1 MTEGELMNQSIFKNR
16 SFVSTWI
23 GNGVSELGGAFGT
36 FCNSILIFQLTG
48 STLALGSM
56 WLLYYVPSLIMQ
68 LFIGPYIDRWSR
80 KWVMIISQWARGVA
94 FIIPLA
100 ALLSGN
106 LAVWHIYAVQCIVG
120 LITPFYAPANHAI
133 TPTIVEKE
141 QLQSANAFIDGIV
154 RLMTFLSPIVAGIV
168 IEYAGVHITLILVST
183 LLIISGFTL
192 LFIQERRNNIE
203 VRKTWVADFIEG
215 ISFFFS
221 QKIIVWL
228 GVFLAFVQ
236 FGVGVTLVTT
246 LPYITEE
253 LDGTYAE
260 YGYFMAG
267 FPIGYI
273 VGTILVT
280 RIKYKSLRFLM
291 LGSLFI
297 GGITFIALCFNY
309 SIPFAITTETIG
321 GVVMAIFSIHNT
333 TIIQKTVP
341 NHLIGKVFSVR
352 LLIMRGAMPL
362 GVLIGGVLSEMLGVR
377 PLYLLIGLLISAV
390 SLGGILLPYFKFIDE
405 KSSPEKTF
413 S

>member
-1 MTEGELMNQSIFKNR
+1 MNPSILKNR
-16 SFVSTWI
+16 SFISTWV
-23 GNGVSELGGAFGT
+23 GNGISELGGAFGT
-36 FCNSILIFQLTG
+36 FCNSILVYQLTG

-80 KWVMIISQWARGVA
+80 KWVMIISQWGRGVA

-100 ALLSGN
+100 ALISGN
-106 LAVWHIYAVQCIVG
+106 LEVWHIYAVQCIVG
-120 LITPFYAPANHAI
+120 LITPFYVPANHAI

-141 QLQSANAFIDGIV
+141 QLESANAYIDGTV
-154 RLMTFLSPIVAGIV
+154 RLMTFISPIVAGIV
-168 IEYAGVHITLILVST
+168 IEYTGVHITLILVCS

-192 LFIQERRNNIE
+192 LFIQEERNTIE
-203 VRKTWVADFIEG
+203 VGKTWLADFIEG

-221 QKIIVWL
+221 KKTIVWL

-246 LPYITEE
+246 LPYITKE
-253 LDGTYAE
+253 LGGTYAE

-273 VGTILVT
+273 VGAILVT
-280 RIKYKSLRFLM
+280 RIKYKSRRLLM
-291 LGSLFI
+291 LGSLFV
-297 GGITFIALCFNY
+297 GGITFIALCFNH
-309 SIPFAITTETIG
+309 SIPLAITTETIG
-321 GVVMAIFSIHNT
+321 GIAMAIFSIHNT

-352 LLIMRGAMPL
+352 LLIMRGSMLL
-362 GVLIGGVLSEMLGVR
+362 GVLIGGVLSEVLGVR
-377 PLYLLIGLLISAV
+377 PLYLIIGLLISTV
-390 SLGGILLPYFKFIDE
+390 SLVGILLPYFKFIDE
-405 KSSPEKTF
+405 KNNQEKVV